1 MKIAGSKNEMPNDTT
16 SATHR
21 DLARPG
27 AHRFSLRRDGHEIPV
42 TVWVPEAQACGLV
55 LACHGGSGHKES
67 GAILAI
73 VGQLLPRGYV
83 VAAPDGPVHGQRRA
97 DGSLDPVL
105 AKNDFRAAWR
115 KGIGRYDIAS
125 DFASV
130 LDELQQQENFAR
142 LPVGYI
148 GVSMGTAYGL
158 PLLAREARIKAAA
171 IGLWSSTYAASEHL
185 EEQAR
190 QISCP
195 VWFTQQWHDEAF
207 DHPGTHALFDAIGS
221 ADKRLVAYPGP
232 HKELEGERLCDAVEF
247 LVKKLQKA

>member
-1 MKIAGSKNEMPNDTT
+1 MPQHTPIASHLDP
-16 SATHR
+16 AQ
-21 DLARPG
+21 PG
-27 AHRFSLRRDGHEIPV
+27 IHRFSLQRDGHEIPV
-42 TVWVPEAQACGLV
+42 TAWVPEGRAHGLV

-73 VGQLLPRGYV
+73 VDQLLPRGYV

-97 DGSLDPVL
+97 DGSLDPIR

-115 KGIGRYDIAS
+115 QGKGRFDIAA
-125 DFASV
+125 DFV
-130 LDELQQQENFAR
+130 CLLDALQQQEDWAA

-158 PLLAREARIKAAA
+158 PLLASEARIKAAA
-171 IGLWSSTYAASEHL
+171 IGLWSTTYAASEHL
-185 EEQAR
+185 EAQAR

-195 VWFTQQWHDEAF
+195 VWFTQQWNDEAF

-232 HKELEGERLCDAVEF
+232 HKELEGERLSDAVEF
-247 LVKKLQKA
+247 LVQKLQAA